1 MMRLKELRRK
11 KGDLQKQV
19 AEAIGYSVSEY
30 SHFEIGS
37 REPNISTLKALSK
50 YFGVSID
57 HIVCND

>member
-1 MMRLKELRRK
+1 MRLKELRIQ

-19 AEAIGYSVSEY
+19 AEAIGYSLPEY
-30 SHFEIGS
+30 SHFETGR
-37 REPNISTLKALSK
+37 REPNIETLKALSK